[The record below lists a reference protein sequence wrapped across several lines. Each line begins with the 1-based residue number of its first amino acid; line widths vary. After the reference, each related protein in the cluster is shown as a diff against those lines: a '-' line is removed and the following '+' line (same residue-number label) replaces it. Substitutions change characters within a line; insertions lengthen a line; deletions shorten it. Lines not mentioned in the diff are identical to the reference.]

1 MRTLLKVISYI
12 GLALTV
18 IPSFLVVAGS
28 LSLDTHKLLMA
39 IGMILWFAAS
49 PFWMDKKAS

>member
-1 MRTLLKVISYI
+1 MKTLLKVVSYI

-18 IPSFLVVAGS
+18 IPAFLVASGI
-28 LSLDTHKLLMA
+28 LTLDTHKTLMV
-39 IGMILWFAAS
+39 IGMVLWFAAS